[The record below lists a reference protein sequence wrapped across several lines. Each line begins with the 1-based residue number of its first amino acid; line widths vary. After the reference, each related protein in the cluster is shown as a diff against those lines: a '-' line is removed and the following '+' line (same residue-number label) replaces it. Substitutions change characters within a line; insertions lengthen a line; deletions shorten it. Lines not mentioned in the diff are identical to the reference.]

1 VELLEEPSVK
11 GVAQYLILCYN
22 SYKCFDAVKLL
33 QKSLLLSA
41 AFLLTGCNPVPSNC
55 LELARSALKHSF
67 EEAPNNNGLMI
78 TRVFIDPPD
87 HDAGFDDS
95 FRMKIQKHQYILSI
109 NNSGKISEDWWT
121 FTKQKNSEGFTD
133 YGLVRDPSVTKS
145 PNVPEPEMKSSTGI
159 VCKLGVHDNTENWE
173 WDIKNSIRSY
183 NHEATLSQDSD
194 GFHAKWE

>member
-1 VELLEEPSVK
+1 MTLAAIM
-11 GVAQYLILCYN
+11 VATLIGLAI
-22 SYKCFDAVKLL
+22 KEKWIPMPH
-33 QKSLLLSA
+33 
-41 AFLLTGCNPVPSNC
+41 GVPSNC

-78 TRVFIDPPD
+78 KRIFIDPPD
-87 HDAGFDDS
+87 DDAGYDDS
-95 FRMKIQKHQYILSI
+95 FRMKIQMNQYILSI
-109 NNSGKISEDWWT
+109 NNSGEISEDWWT
-121 FTKQKNSEGFTD
+121 FTKQRNSEGFTD

-145 PNVPEPEMKSSTGI
+145 PSVPEPEMKSSTGI